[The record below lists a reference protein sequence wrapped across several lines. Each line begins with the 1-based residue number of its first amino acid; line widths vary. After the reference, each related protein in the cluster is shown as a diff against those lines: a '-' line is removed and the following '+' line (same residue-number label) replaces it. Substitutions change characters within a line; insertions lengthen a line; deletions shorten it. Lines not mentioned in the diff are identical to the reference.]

1 MKKLLTTLLLATGI
15 SLAVAQDSAP
25 YFLSYQGRVTDGA
38 GLAIGNSTP
47 ENRLVRFQIYS
58 SATGG
63 TPIYGEQQTAT
74 ISGGEFS
81 VLIGNGQA
89 ISGVSGPS
97 NNTAIATILSN
108 MSNTSL
114 YLGVSVAAS
123 SGNFTSEISPRQQL
137 VAGAFSFR
145 SKVAETVTSQ
155 GVTASMLATGAVT
168 NDKIAANAVTSNK
181 IAAGA
186 VTLNSI
192 TDASITSAKIASS
205 TITSSNI
212 DGNSVGLWSVSG
224 SNISRNAGNVGIGI
238 SSPSA
243 PLTVLP
249 GSSTTPDGNG
259 IYVNTPTS
267 GRNSIIGTRV
277 VSGGGAP
284 IYSMDISGVAG
295 WTMGID
301 PNDGQALKF
310 GATWDNPF
318 GGNTRLTLARNGN
331 LSLPS
336 AAWFYLTAPTNG
348 NAGIQL
354 FGAGSDWAQIY
365 FNGGE
370 DAGELRIQTRDN
382 GDEPIN
388 MMIGDTSRLK
398 VTNTGIEV
406 AAVIRSVGYRNGNTA
421 CADMYYSSDDPPGSA
436 TAGALVL
443 RTYNTSQG
451 GLNWRHTAWDGDG
464 NWDFESDQRL
474 KENINDVE
482 PMLARLL
489 DLKVRR
495 YDWKNGGGSQQLGVV
510 AQEVQPLF
518 PDVVKTYQFDNG
530 LDKTLTVSYD
540 SFGLIAVKSIQ
551 ELHAS
556 LTEELDEKDR
566 KIQDLDEKLDAKD
579 RKIQD
584 LEKRLEKLERLI
596 ESR

>member
-97 NNTAIATILSN
+97 NSTSLASILSN

-192 TDASITSAKIASS
+192 TDASITSAKIANS
-205 TITSSNI
+205 TINSSNI

-277 VSGGGAP
+277 VQGGGAP
-284 IYSMDISGVAG
+284 IYSMDISGVGG

-301 PNDGQALKF
+301 PADNALKF

-331 LSLPS
+331 LSLVS
-336 AAWFYLTAPTNG
+336 AAWIYLTAPTNG

-354 FGAGSDWAQIY
+354 YGAGSDWAQIY

-388 MMIGDTSRLK
+388 MMLGDTSRLK
-398 VTNTGIEV
+398 VTNNGIEV
-406 AAVIRSVGYRNGNTA
+406 TAVIRSVGSRNGNVGY
-421 CADMYYSSDDPPGSA
+421 ADMYYTSDDPPGSA

-443 RTYNTSQG
+443 RSYNTSQG
-451 GLNWRHTAWDGDG
+451 GLNWRHVGWDGDG

-495 YDWKNGGGSQQLGVV
+495 YDWKNGTGSQQLGVV

-518 PDVVKTYQFDNG
+518 PDLVKTYQFEKDS
-530 LDKTLTVSYD
+530 DQTLTVSYD

-566 KIQDLDEKLDAKD
+566 KIQDL
-579 RKIQD
+579 
-584 LEKRLEKLERLI
+584 EKRLEKLERLI

>member
-97 NNTAIATILSN
+97 NSTSLATILSN

-284 IYSMDISGVAG
+284 IYSMDISGVGG
-295 WTMGID
+295 WTMGMD
-301 PNDGQALKF
+301 PADNALKF
-310 GATWDNPF
+310 GTTWDNPF

-331 LSLPS
+331 LSLAS
-336 AAWFYLTAPTNG
+336 AAWIYLTGPTNG
-348 NAGIQL
+348 NTGIQL

-398 VTNTGIEV
+398 VLNYGIEV
-406 AAVIRSVGYRNGNTA
+406 SGILRSVGSRNGNVGY
-421 CADMYYSSDDPPGSA
+421 ADMYYTSDDPPGSA

-443 RTYNTSQG
+443 RSYNTSQG
-451 GLNWRHTAWDGDG
+451 GLNWRHVGWDGDG

-474 KENINDVE
+474 KENIIDVE

-495 YDWKNGGGSQQLGVV
+495 YDWKNGTGSHQLGVV

-518 PDVVKTYQFDNG
+518 PDLVKTYQFEKDS
-530 LDKTLTVSYD
+530 DQTLTVSYD

-566 KIQDLDEKLDAKD
+566 KIQDL
-579 RKIQD
+579 
-584 LEKRLEKLERLI
+584 EKRLEKIERLI

>member
-1 MKKLLTTLLLATGI
+1 MKKLLTTLLFAIGI

-38 GLAIGNSTP
+38 GLPIGNSTP

-63 TPIYGEQQTAT
+63 TAIYGEQQTAT

-137 VAGAFSFR
+137 VAGAFAFR

-186 VTLNSI
+186 VTVDSI
-192 TDASITSAKIASS
+192 NNASITSAKIANS
-205 TITSSNI
+205 TINSSNI

-259 IYVNTPTS
+259 IYVNTTTA

-284 IYSMDISGVAG
+284 IYSMDISGVGG

-301 PNDGQALKF
+301 PADNALKF
-310 GATWDNPF
+310 GIAWDNPF

-331 LSLPS
+331 LSLAS
-336 AAWFYLTAPTNG
+336 AAWIYLTGPTNG
-348 NAGIQL
+348 NTGIQL

-365 FNGGE
+365 FTGGE
-370 DAGELRIQTRDN
+370 NAGELRIQTRDD

-388 MMIGDTSRLK
+388 MMIGDASRLK
-398 VTNTGIEV
+398 VTNGGIEV
-406 AAVIRSVGYRNGNTA
+406 SAVIRSVGSRGGNFA
-421 CADMYYSSDDPPGSA
+421 CADMYYTADDPPGSGA
-436 TAGALVL
+436 AGALVL

-518 PDVVKTYQFDNG
+518 PDVVKTYHFDNG

-540 SFGLIAVKSIQ
+540 SFGLIAVKSLQ

-556 LTEELDEKDR
+556 LTEELD
-566 KIQDLDEKLDAKD
+566 AKD
-579 RKIQD
+579 RKIQE
-584 LEKRLEKLERLI
+584 LEKRLEKIERLI

>member
-1 MKKLLTTLLLATGI
+1 
-15 SLAVAQDSAP
+15 
-25 YFLSYQGRVTDGA
+25 
-38 GLAIGNSTP
+38 
-47 ENRLVRFQIYS
+47 
-58 SATGG
+58 
-63 TPIYGEQQTAT
+63 
-74 ISGGEFS
+74 
-81 VLIGNGQA
+81 
-89 ISGVSGPS
+89 
-97 NNTAIATILSN
+97 
-108 MSNTSL
+108 
-114 YLGVSVAAS
+114 
-123 SGNFTSEISPRQQL
+123 
-137 VAGAFSFR
+137 
-145 SKVAETVTSQ
+145 
-155 GVTASMLATGAVT
+155 MLATGAVT

-310 GATWDNPF
+310 GIAWDNPF

-331 LSLPS
+331 LSLAS
-336 AAWFYLTAPTNG
+336 TAWIYLTGPTNG
-348 NAGIQL
+348 NTGIQL

-365 FNGGE
+365 FTGGE
-370 DAGELRIQTRDN
+370 NAGELRIQTRDD

-388 MMIGDTSRLK
+388 MMIGDTTRLK
-398 VTNTGIEV
+398 VTNGGIEV
-406 AAVIRSVGYRNGNTA
+406 SGILRSVGSRNGSPGY
-421 CADMYYSSDDPPGSA
+421 ADMYYTSDDPPGSGA
-436 TAGALVL
+436 AGALVL
-443 RTYNTSQG
+443 RSYNTSQA
-451 GLNWRHTAWDGDG
+451 GLNYRHVAWDGDG

-474 KENINDVE
+474 KENIIDVE

-495 YDWKNGGGSQQLGVV
+495 YDWKNGTGSQQLGVV

-518 PDVVKTYQFDNG
+518 PDLVKTYQFEKGSDQ
-530 LDKTLTVSYD
+530 TLTVSYD

-566 KIQDLDEKLDAKD
+566 KIQE
-579 RKIQD
+579 